1 MGCDRVYCPNCGKEA
16 DAGDRFCKHCSFR
29 LTGSEPDEHGMGGS
43 DNREIFNDPRSTGLA
58 MFLSIILPG
67 LGAYYIDGEKKGLE
81 IFIISLVLLI
91 AVNTVLLFLFPVI
104 ALALVVLWA
113 IGLKVTSGAI
123 DSYRRKYPL

>member
-1 MGCDRVYCPNCGKEA
+1 MYCPNCGKEA

-29 LTGSEPDEHGMGGS
+29 LTGSEPDEHEMRRS
-43 DNREIFNDPRSTGLA
+43 DDRGIHGDPRSTGLA

-67 LGAYYIDGEKKGLE
+67 LGAYYIDGERRGLE

-91 AVNTVLLFLFPVI
+91 AVSTVLWFLFPVI
-104 ALALVVLWA
+104 ALAMVVLWA